1 MDNFDFDKV
10 KKRTNVDK
18 DTIIDLAKMVNEN
31 GLKDEKTL
39 RTVMISPESREFS
52 MHNSSTV
59 LSPTPKRMPKRL
71 STGINSLCSFN
82 TSAITVCEFNNVT

>member
-39 RTVMISPESREFS
+39 RTVIWTLPLE
-52 MHNSSTV
+52 TATWV
-59 LSPTPKRMPKRL
+59 
-71 STGINSLCSFN
+71 I
-82 TSAITVCEFNNVT
+82 

>member
-31 GLKDEKTL
+31 GLKEEIAVD
-39 RTVMISPESREFS
+39 
-52 MHNSSTV
+52 
-59 LSPTPKRMPKRL
+59 
-71 STGINSLCSFN
+71 
-82 TSAITVCEFNNVT
+82 

>member
-39 RTVMISPESREFS
+39 RTVINKLSLMTGKDVSKDLEDKIIDTIKEDKEARLTGTISNAIFPVSRI
-52 MHNSSTV
+52 
-59 LSPTPKRMPKRL
+59 
-71 STGINSLCSFN
+71 IN
-82 TSAITVCEFNNVT
+82 